1 MKTYINQYK
10 QFSKLKKSI
19 AIIALLQLFGFTIY
33 GIYAMN
39 LHASLLES
47 ILLAIYIYSLFIIMP
62 YYNYICLNQTI
73 FYLTEEDCY
82 ELAHK

>member
-19 AIIALLQLFGFTIY
+19 TIITLLQLFGFTIY
-33 GIYAMN
+33 GMYEMN
-39 LHASLLES
+39 LHTNLVES
-47 ILLAIYIYSLFIIMP
+47 ILLVIYIYALCIMIP

-73 FYLTEEDCY
+73 FYLTEEDCHAMAY
-82 ELAHK
+82 K